1 MEIDLER
8 FKLAAD
14 HTLGRLYVN
23 GIFEC
28 YTVEDVVREPGV
40 KVYGKTAIPKGRYRV
55 VITYSNRFKVQM
67 PLLVNVPMFEGIR
80 IHPGNTAVD
89 TDGCILPGRKQT
101 ANGVAESRLAYNALF
116 SKIDKALKGKADVWI
131 TITDEAARDRA

>member
-8 FKLAAD
+8 VKLAPD
-14 HTLGRLYVN
+14 HTIGKLYVN
-23 GIFEC
+23 GVFEC
-28 YTVEDVVREPGV
+28 YTVEDVVRPYGE

-80 IHPGNTAVD
+80 IHPGNTAAD
-89 TDGCILPGRKQT
+89 TDGCILPGKVKT
-101 ANGVAESRLAYNALF
+101 ATGVAQSRVAYNALF
-116 SKIDKALKGKADVWI
+116 DKIDKALKGKADVWI
-131 TITDEAARDRA
+131 TITEDPGRDEA